1 MIDLDAY
8 FSRIG
13 YRGPAAPSLDVLNG
27 IVHAHISTIPFEN
40 LDVLLGRVIG
50 LEPEALQKKLVADH
64 RGGYC
69 FEHNGLL
76 LLVLRA
82 IGFDAVPLSARVRYQ
97 RPRDYTPARTHLF
110 LRVTID
116 GLPWLADVGFGA
128 LSPTAAIR
136 LDVEG
141 EQQTPHEP
149 RRIVREN
156 GRFFHQVRFGDEW
169 HDALEFTGEDMPLID
184 RELANWFTSTHPQ
197 SLFRNRLIAARALP
211 NGGRVTLVNRELSIR
226 DRAGHAKLHMV
237 ATPFELVQVL
247 RQHFE
252 LHFPDETIIPCAAL
266 DWPAAAAGAGTGAA
280 GPALD
285 AR

>member
-1 MIDLDAY
+1 MIDLNAY
-8 FSRIG
+8 FNRIG
-13 YRGPAAPSLDVLNG
+13 YRGPAAATLDVLNG
-27 IVHAHISTIPFEN
+27 IVFAHTTTIPFEN
-40 LDVLLGRVIG
+40 LDVLLGRGIS
-50 LEPEALQKKLVADH
+50 LEPEALQKKLLTDG

-76 LLVLRA
+76 LLALQA

-128 LSPTAAIR
+128 LSPTSAIR
-136 LDVEG
+136 FDVEG
-141 EQQTPHEP
+141 EQATPHEP
-149 RRIVREN
+149 RRIIRED

-169 HDALEFTGEDMPLID
+169 HDGLEFTGEEMPFID

-197 SLFRNRLIAARALP
+197 SHFRTRLIVARALP
-211 NGGRVTLVNRELSIR
+211 GGGRVTLVNRELSIR
-226 DRAGHAKLHMV
+226 DSSGHANLHMV
-237 ATPFELVQVL
+237 ATPSELVQVL
-247 RQHFE
+247 RQHFA
-252 LHFPDETIIPCAAL
+252 LHFSDDTIFPCAAL
-266 DWPAAAAGAGTGAA
+266 DWPVAAAAAGTSP